1 MDMAVQTSSDS
12 TPETGDNTPRR
23 VYPGLCSVC
32 KHGVI
37 CTYPRSLELPVW
49 QCEEFEGFAPLV
61 RPVKHNPRPDPKL
74 SAARLTENDE
84 QFAGLCRTCSNR
96 SLCTFP
102 RPIGGVWHCEE
113 FQ

>member
-1 MDMAVQTSSDS
+1 MTVQTPSES
-12 TPETGDNTPRR
+12 TPETVNDVPRR
-23 VYPGLCSVC
+23 VFPGLCSVC
-32 KHGVI
+32 KLGVL

-61 RPVKHNPRPDPKL
+61 RPVKHDPCPDPKL
-74 SAARLTENDE
+74 PAANPAEKDE
-84 QFAGLCRTCSNR
+84 QYAGLCRTCSIR
-96 SLCTFP
+96 SLCACP